1 MKSICKFSFVVLA
14 MFGSQQ
20 LIAQQKNY
28 TVISPDKKVKVTL
41 SAGKQ
46 LSWSLWYNGTEI
58 IQPSVAALKLDG
70 GEVLGNNVK
79 VSSNQSITVNSKFDV
94 YNYKKKSVTDNY
106 QQLTLNC
113 KGGYSFVVRA
123 YNDGI
128 AYRFVLNKSKP
139 VKVVAEDANFKFA
152 DDYKVFIPYVHD
164 PRLAG
169 DQYQTSF
176 EALYNEVPL
185 SKVIADSL
193 AFLPMLVDLGNG
205 AKAAVLEAGLED
217 YPGMY
222 VVKNKDEQ
230 HALKAD
236 FARYPVKEEPKRL
249 NAIVTERADYIA
261 TVNGKAALPWRT
273 VIVAPDDKTLL
284 NNDMVQKLAG
294 PSRIK
299 DVAWIKPGKVAWDWW
314 NDWNISHVDFKAGI
328 NTATYKYYIDFAA
341 ENKLEYVILDEGWSN
356 SVDMTKLNPAV
367 SLQEIISYGK
377 QKKVGIILWATWRG
391 VTADMEGAFKKY
403 ADMGVKGFKIDFFDR
418 DDQKVTSSV
427 YKIAET
433 AAKYHLLI
441 DLHGMYKP
449 DGIQRVYPNVL
460 NFEGVKGLENA
471 KWAPN
476 DDVPRY
482 DVSIPFIRMLA
493 GPMDYTPGAV
503 RNANK
508 ASYRPINSN
517 PMSQGTRSH
526 QLAMYVIFEAP
537 IQMLADNP
545 SAYRKEQESTD
556 FISKIPT
563 VFDETVPLLGKVGE
577 HVAIARRNGD
587 TWYVGAMTNW
597 DTRDIEIDLSFLPKG
612 TYEAEIFMDGINA
625 DRDATDYVRELVKVS
640 SGEKI
645 KVHMSSGGGWAARIY
660 PVK

>member
-1 MKSICKFSFVVLA
+1 MKNISKFSLA
-14 MFGSQQ
+14 MLAMLSCQQ
-20 LIAQQKNY
+20 LIAQQKSY
-28 TVISPDKKVKVTL
+28 TVISPDNKVKVTL
-41 SAGKQ
+41 NAGKQ
-46 LSWSLWYNGTEI
+46 ISWSLSYNGSEI
-58 IQPSVAALKLDG
+58 IQPSVAAIRLEG
-70 GEVLGNNVK
+70 GEVLGSDVK
-79 VSSNQSITVNSKFDV
+79 VNSDKTLTVNSKFEA
-94 YNYKKKSVTDNY
+94 YHYKKKFIIENY
-106 QQLTLNC
+106 RQLTLNC
-113 KGGYSFVVRA
+113 KGGYSFIVRA
-123 YNDGI
+123 YNDGM
-128 AYRFVLNKSKP
+128 AYRFVLNKTQP
-139 VKVVAEDANFKFA
+139 VKVMAEDVNFKFTN
-152 DDYKVFIPYVHD
+152 DYNIFIPYAHD
-164 PRLAG
+164 PRLKG
-169 DQYQTSF
+169 DYYQTSF

-185 SKVIADSL
+185 SKVMADSL

-230 HALKAD
+230 NALKAE
-236 FARYPVKEEPKRL
+236 FAKYPAKEELRRL
-249 NAIVTERADYIA
+249 NTLVTERADYIA
-261 TVNGKAALPWRT
+261 TVKGKAALPWRA
-273 VIVAPDDKTLL
+273 VIVTPDDKTLL

-299 DVAWIKPGKVAWDWW
+299 DIAWIKPGKVAWDWW
-314 NDWNISHVDFKAGI
+314 NDWNISHVDFKAGV
-328 NTATYKYYIDFAA
+328 NTATYKYYVDFAS

-367 SLQEIISYGK
+367 DLQEIITYAK
-377 QKKVGIILWATWRG
+377 QKNVGIILWATWHG
-391 VTADMEGAFKKY
+391 VMANMDGVFKQY
-403 ADMGVKGFKIDFFDR
+403 ADMGAKGFKIDFFDR

-433 AAKYHLLI
+433 AAKYHLLV

-449 DGIQRVYPNVL
+449 DGIQRIYPNVL
-460 NFEGVKGLENA
+460 NFEGVKGLENS
-471 KWAPN
+471 KWALN

-493 GPMDYTPGAV
+493 GPMDYTPGAM

-545 SAYRKEQESTD
+545 SAYRREQESTT
-556 FISKIPT
+556 FISKVPT

-597 DTRDIEIDLSFLPKG
+597 DARDLVIDLSFLPKG
-612 TYEAEIFMDGINA
+612 NYEAEVFKDGINA
-625 DRDATDYVRELVKVS
+625 DRDATDYTREVIKVS
-640 SGEKI
+640 SSDKI
-645 KVHMSSGGGWAARIY
+645 KVHLSNGGGWAARIY
-660 PVK
+660 PAK

>member
-1 MKSICKFSFVVLA
+1 MKSIYKFCVVMLA
-14 MFGSQQ
+14 MLVSQQ
-20 LIAQQKNY
+20 LIAQQKSY
-28 TVISPDKKVKVTL
+28 SVTSPDKKVKVTL
-41 SAGKQ
+41 SAGRQ
-46 LSWSLWYNGTEI
+46 LSWSLWYDGTQI

-70 GEVLGNNVK
+70 GEVLGNDVK
-79 VSSNQSITVNSKFDV
+79 VTADKVIAVNSKFEA
-94 YNYKKKSVTDNY
+94 YNYKKKFINESY
-106 QQLTLNC
+106 QQLTLSC
-113 KGGYSFVVRA
+113 KGGYSFIVRA

-128 AYRFVLNKSKP
+128 AYRFVLNKTKP
-139 VKVVAEDANFKFA
+139 VKVMAEDANFKFA
-152 DDYKVFIPYVHD
+152 DDYKVFIPYAHD
-164 PRLAG
+164 PRLKG
-169 DQYQTSF
+169 DYYQTSF

-185 SKVIADSL
+185 SKVGVDSL

-230 HALKAD
+230 YALKAD
-236 FARYPVKEEPKRL
+236 FGKYPVKEELRRL
-249 NAIVTERADYIA
+249 NTLVTERGDYIA
-261 TVNGKAALPWRT
+261 TVNGKAALPWRA

-299 DVAWIKPGKVAWDWW
+299 DIAWIKPGKVAWDWW

-328 NTATYKYYIDFAA
+328 NTATYKYYVDFAS

-367 SLQEIISYGK
+367 DLHEIITYAK
-377 QKKVGIILWATWRG
+377 QKNVGIILWATWHG
-391 VTADMEGAFKKY
+391 VMANMDGIFKQY
-403 ADMGVKGFKIDFFDR
+403 ADMGAKGFKIDFFDR

-433 AAKYHLLI
+433 AAKYRLLV

-471 KWAPN
+471 KWAPD

-493 GPMDYTPGAV
+493 GPMDYTPGAM

-545 SAYRKEQESTD
+545 TAYRREQESTN
-556 FISKIPT
+556 FISKVPT

-597 DTRDIEIDLSFLPKG
+597 DARDLEIDLSFLPKG
-612 TYEAEIFMDGINA
+612 TYEAEIFKDGVNA
-625 DRDATDYVRELVKVS
+625 DRDAADYVRELVKVS
-640 SGEKI
+640 AGEKL
-645 KVHMSSGGGWAARIY
+645 KVHLSSGGGWAARIY
-660 PVK
+660 PAK